1 MGTVKKSII
10 PILFFSFFSLSTI
23 AAKTKIEK
31 LEPGFWW
38 VGMENPNLQLLIYG
52 QGIGD
57 YQPGLNYPGVS
68 VKAVHNVENNNYL
81 FVDLLIDKSAKA
93 GKFEITFTNFK
104 GKEIVYQ
111 YELKER
117 RENSAKREGFN
128 SSDVMYLLMPDRFAN
143 GNPAND
149 SVDSLAEKL
158 NREHYDGR
166 HGGDIEGIINQL
178 DYLQDL
184 GITALW
190 STPLLEDNE
199 ERGSYH
205 TYAISDYYNIDA
217 RYGGNEAYLELSK
230 ECKKRGI
237 KLIKDMVFNHCAS
250 AHWWMKDLPQDDW
263 VHQHDEYTNSNHR
276 KSTLLDPHA
285 SQVDKL
291 KFSDGWFD
299 ISMPDLN
306 QQNELLMTYLIQNSI
321 WWVEYADLDGIRMDT
336 HPYNDPQGMS
346 KWGKALLNEYPHLN
360 IVGETWYKNAA
371 DIAYWQKDALNADG
385 YNSNLPCVMDFQ
397 LFFAM
402 EKAFLE
408 PQEWENGVVRL
419 YKSLAA
425 DYLYKDLNN
434 ILIFSENHDTQRIMT
449 TLKGDLDKFKLMN
462 TFLMTTRGIPQ
473 IYAGIEI
480 LMEGKK
486 SDGDGKMRIDF
497 PGGWDGDERN
507 AFTAEGRSKKENEAF
522 RFLQKLLQWRKINLV
537 IHSGKLTHYIP
548 ENDVYVYFRH
558 NDEKTVMVVIN
569 NGDKKQELSLDRF
582 SEGIKDF
589 AKGYDI
595 LSEQSI
601 QFSGGKLEVKGNS
614 SMILELKN

>member
-1 MGTVKKSII
+1 MSTVNKSII
-10 PILFFSFFSLSTI
+10 PILFFSFLSLTSF
-23 AAKTKIEK
+23 AAKSKIEK

-52 QGIGD
+52 EGIGS
-57 YQPGLNYPGVS
+57 YQPTLHYPGVS
-68 VKAVHNVENNNYL
+68 LKAVHNVENNNYL
-81 FVDLLIDKSAKA
+81 FIDLWIDKSAKA
-93 GKFEITFTNFK
+93 GQFEITFTKPN

-117 RENSAKREGFN
+117 RENSAKRQGFD

-143 GNPAND
+143 GNSEND
-149 SVDSLAEKL
+149 SVEGMAEKL
-158 NREHYDGR
+158 NRDHYDGR
-166 HGGDIEGIINQL
+166 HGGDIAGIINQL
-178 DYLQDL
+178 DYLEDL

-217 RYGGNEAYLELSK
+217 RYGGNEAYLKLSE
-230 ECKKRGI
+230 ECKKREI

-250 AHWWMKDLPQDDW
+250 AHWWMKDLPQKDW

-285 SQVDKL
+285 AQVDKTQ
-291 KFSDGWFD
+291 FTDGWFD

-321 WWVEYADLDGIRMDT
+321 WWVEYANLDGIRMDT
-336 HPYNDPQGMS
+336 HPYNDAQGMS
-346 KWGKALLNEYPHLN
+346 KWGEALLTEYPHLN

-408 PQEWENGVVRL
+408 AQEWENGVVRL
-419 YKSLAA
+419 YKSLSA

-434 ILIFSENHDTQRIMT
+434 ILIFSENHDTQRIMS
-449 TLKGDLDKFKLMN
+449 TLKGDLEKFKLMN

-497 PGGWDGDERN
+497 PGGWEGDERN
-507 AFTAEGRSKKENEAF
+507 AFSAEGRNDKENEAF
-522 RFLQKLLQWRKINLV
+522 NFLRKLLQWRKINPV
-537 IHSGKLTHYIP
+537 IHNGKLTHYIP
-548 ENDVYVYFRH
+548 ENDVYVYFRS
-558 NDEKTVMVVIN
+558 NKEKTVMVVLN
-569 NGDKKQELSLDRF
+569 NGEAKQELSLGRF
-582 SEGIKDF
+582 SEKIKDF
-589 AKGYDI
+589 TKGYDI

-601 QFSGGKLEVKGNS
+601 SFSTGKLEVKGNT
-614 SMILELKN
+614 SMILELKK